1 MPEHK
6 DDKSAEN
13 GSAGH
18 GRRENAGEKAEAS
31 PSFIKPYLIV
41 MIILLAG
48 FVVLNQYL
56 INGMTSVSA
65 TATSSQA
72 APAAAAGTN
81 SELAAIEAQIL
92 PKGVTEAGFW
102 HIVKQDYGI

>member
-1 MPEHK
+1 MPEHNNENK
-6 DDKSAEN
+6 NAEN
-13 GSAGH
+13 GNAEH
-18 GRRENAGEKAEAS
+18 EHRESVEEKAEVS

-65 TATSSQA
+65 ASSATQIA
-72 APAAAAGTN
+72 APAA
-81 SELAAIEAQIL
+81 
-92 PKGVTEAGFW
+92 
-102 HIVKQDYGI
+102 